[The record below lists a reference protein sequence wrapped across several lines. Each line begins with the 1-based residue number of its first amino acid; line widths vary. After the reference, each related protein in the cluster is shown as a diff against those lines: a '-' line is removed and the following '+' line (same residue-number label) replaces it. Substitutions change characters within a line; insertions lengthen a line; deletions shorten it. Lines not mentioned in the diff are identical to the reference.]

1 MKNRFLAILL
11 LVISSFT
18 TKAQVTTSGDYNL
31 IPGINYEIAGITVTG
46 AGSLDPNVVIMLT
59 NLRVGDN
66 IQFPD
71 PKLADAIRT
80 LWRQQLFEDITF
92 KVVNKVGKKVYLDIQ
107 LVALPKLSKY
117 YMTGLKKAWKDDI
130 REELDLRA
138 GKVVNENLKVMSRN
152 KIKKYFYEKG
162 YLNAAVEVLE
172 KVDTTYNNAV
182 ILGFKIDPGARVKIG
197 DIVFTGN
204 EAVSEKVLRKA
215 MKNTKIK
222 GKAIFKS
229 SKLKKKEY
237 REDLRAIVAKYNTL
251 GYRDARVV
259 SDTVYSISDELV
271 QIDITVEEGKK
282 YYFGDITFIGNTK
295 YETELLSGILK
306 INRGDIY
313 DSQHL
318 NERVSFD
325 PNGNDV
331 ASIYLNNGY
340 LFSQVIPVEKNVTN
354 DTIDIEIRIQE
365 GRQATI
371 RKVSISGNERTN
383 DHVIYREVRTKP
395 GDLFSKAMIQRTIRE
410 LSQLGYFDQ
419 QQIGVNPVPDP
430 QTGTVDLEYTVVE
443 RSTSQLELQGGWGAG
458 RVVGTLGLNFNNFSA
473 RNINNKRAWQ
483 PLPTGDGQTINIRAQ
498 SNGLYFQSY
507 NASFTEPWLGGRKP
521 NSFTGTIYHNVQTNG
536 VERTNPNRQS
546 LYITGI
552 NFGLGQRLKWPDD
565 YFTLYQGIEFRR
577 FNLDNFPTG
586 FLNYRKGIS
595 NNVNYKFTLGRN
607 NTDVPIF
614 PTRGSQI
621 SFAAELTPPFSM
633 FRDDIDYKNLT
644 SEERFRLVEYHK
656 WKLNADWFAPITS
669 KFVIR
674 THGEFGFLGSYNKDL
689 GLPPF
694 ERFYVGGD
702 GLTNFVIDG
711 REIIGL
717 RGYQNNSITP
727 AGGGALYNKYIFE
740 ARYIIAN
747 TPSAQVFPL
756 VFMEAGNNYD
766 NFWDYRAFNLK
777 RSAGAGIRIFMP
789 MFGLMGVDVGYG
801 FDPEPNGATASGWQT
816 HFIIG
821 QQF

>member
-1 MKNRFLAILL
+1 MKNTLWALL
-11 LVISSFT
+11 LTLVSFT
-18 TKAQVTTSGDYNL
+18 TTAQVVQNGDFGL
-31 IPGINYEIAGITVTG
+31 IPGIDYEVAGITVSG
-46 AGSLDPNVVIMLT
+46 AQDLDPNVVIMLT
-59 NLRVGDN
+59 NIRVGDN

-71 PKLADAIRT
+71 PKISDAIRT
-80 LWRQQLFEDITF
+80 LWRQQLFENITF
-92 KVVNKVGKKVYLDIQ
+92 SVVNKSGRKVYLDIRLQ
-107 LVALPKLSKY
+107 ELPKMSKY
-117 YMTGLKKAWKDDI
+117 FITGVKKSWKDDI

-138 GKVVNENLKVMSRN
+138 GKVVNENLVVMSRN
-152 KIKKYFYEKG
+152 KIQSYFREKG
-162 YLNAAVEVLE
+162 YLNAT
-172 KVDTTYNNAV
+172 VDITQERDSSFNNAV
-182 ILGFKIDPGARVKIG
+182 ILGFRVKPGSRVKIG
-197 DIVFTGN
+197 EIVFVGN
-204 EAVSEKVLRKA
+204 ESVSDKVLLKA
-215 MKNTKIK
+215 MKNTKMK
-222 GKAIFKS
+222 GKAIFKV
-229 SKLKKKEY
+229 SKLRKKEY
-237 REDLRAIVAKYNTL
+237 SEDMRALVAKYNSM
-251 GYRDARVV
+251 GYRDARIIR
-259 SDTVYSISDELV
+259 DTNYRIDEEL
-271 QIDITVEEGKK
+271 INIEITLEEGRK
-282 YYFGDITFIGNTK
+282 YYFGDITFVGNTK
-295 YETELLSGILK
+295 YDTPLLRSILK

-340 LFSQVIPVEKNVTN
+340 LFSQVVPIEKNVQN
-354 DTIDIEIRIQE
+354 DTIDVEVRIQE

-371 RKVSISGNERTN
+371 RKVSITGNERTN
-383 DHVIYREVRTKP
+383 DHVIYREVRTRP

-419 QQIGVNPVPDP
+419 TQIGVNPVPDP

-443 RSTSQLELQGGWGAG
+443 KSTSQLELQGGWGAN

-473 RNINNKRAWQ
+473 KNVGNKRAWQ

-507 NASFTEPWLGGRKP
+507 NASFTEPWLGGKKP
-521 NSFTGTIYHNVQTNG
+521 NSFTGTIYHNVQSNG
-536 VERTNPNRQS
+536 VQASDPNRQS
-546 LYITGI
+546 LLITGV

-565 YFTLYQGIEFRR
+565 YFTLYQGLEFRR
-577 FNLDNFPTG
+577 FNLNNFPTG
-586 FLNYRKGIS
+586 FLNYNKGIS

-621 SFAAELTPPFSM
+621 SFAAELTPPFSLL
-633 FRDDIDYKNLT
+633 RDDIDYKSLS
-644 SEERFRLVEYHK
+644 SEERFKLVEYHK

-674 THGEFGFLGSYNKDL
+674 THGEFGYLGSYNKDL

-702 GLTNFVIDG
+702 GLANFVIDG

-717 RGYQNNSITP
+717 RGYTNNSITP
-727 AGGGALYNKYIFE
+727 GGGGALYNKYVFE
-740 ARYIIAN
+740 MRYIIAN
-747 TPSAQVFPL
+747 NPSAQVFPL
-756 VFMEAGNNYD
+756 IFMEGGNNYD

-777 RSAGAGIRIFMP
+777 RSAGAGLRIYMP
-789 MFGLMGVDVGYG
+789 MFGLMGVDVAYG

>member
-18 TKAQVTTSGDYNL
+18 TKAQVTTSGDFNL

-197 DIVFTGN
+197 DIAFTGN

-237 REDLRAIVAKYNTL
+237 REDLRAIVSKYNTL

-259 SDTVYSISDELV
+259 SDTVYSLSDELV

>member
-1 MKNRFLAILL
+1 MKNIFWAFVLAFFSFESSAQ
-11 LVISSFT
+11 IST
-18 TKAQVTTSGDYNL
+18 TGDFNL
-31 IPGINYEIAGITVTG
+31 IPGIDYEVAGITVSG
-46 AGSLDPNVVIMLT
+46 GKDLDPNVVIMLT

-71 PKLADAIRT
+71 PKISDAIRT

-92 KVVNKVGKKVYLDIQ
+92 KVVSKSGKKVYLDIQ
-107 LVALPKLSKY
+107 LKELPKMSKY
-117 YMTGLKKAWKDDI
+117 YITGVKKVWKDDI
-130 REELDLRA
+130 REDLELRA
-138 GKVVNENLKVMSRN
+138 GKVVNDNLIVMSSN
-152 KIKKYFYEKG
+152 KIQKYFKEKG
-162 YLNAAVEVLE
+162 YLNATVEVIQQA
-172 KVDTTYNNAV
+172 DTAFNNAV
-182 ILGFKIDPGARVKIG
+182 ILGFKIATGERVKIG
-197 DIVFTGN
+197 QIAFSGN
-204 EAVSEKVLRKA
+204 TAVSDKVLFRA
-215 MKNTKIK
+215 MKNTKVK
-222 GKAIFKS
+222 GKSILKV
-229 SKLKKKEY
+229 SKLKNKEY
-237 REDLRAIVAKYNTL
+237 KDDLKAVVAKYNSL
-251 GYRDARVV
+251 GYRDARIVQDTSYSV
-259 SDTVYSISDELV
+259 SSELIN
-271 QIDITVEEGKK
+271 IDISLEEGKK

-295 YETELLSGILK
+295 YETVLLTSILR

-313 DSQHL
+313 DSQLL

-325 PNGNDV
+325 QNGNDV
-331 ASIYLNNGY
+331 ASVYLNNGY
-340 LFSQVIPVEKNVTN
+340 LFSQVIPIEKSVSN

-419 QQIGVNPVPDP
+419 TQIGVNPVPDP
-430 QTGTVDLEYTVVE
+430 QTGTVDLEYTVAE
-443 RSTSQLELQGGWGAG
+443 KSTSQLELQGGWGAG

-473 RNINNKRAWQ
+473 RNIGNKRSWQ
-483 PLPTGDGQTINIRAQ
+483 PLPTGDGQTISLRAQ

-507 NASFTEPWLGGRKP
+507 NASFTEPWLGGKKP
-521 NSFTGTIYHNVQTNG
+521 NSFTGTIYHNVQSNG
-536 VERTNPNRQS
+536 VERSNPNRQS
-546 LYITGI
+546 LLITGI

-565 YFTLYQGIEFRR
+565 YFTLYQGLEFRR
-577 FNLDNFPTG
+577 FNLNDFPTG
-586 FLNYRKGIS
+586 FLDYTKGIS
-595 NNVNYKFTLGRN
+595 NNVNYQFTLGRN

-621 SFAAELTPPFSM
+621 SFSAELTPPFSA
-633 FRDDIDYKNLT
+633 FNGDIDYKSLS
-644 SEERFRLVEYHK
+644 SEERFKLVEYHK

-674 THGEFGFLGSYNKDL
+674 THGEFGYLGSYNKDL

-702 GLTNFVIDG
+702 GLSNFVIDG

-727 AGGGALYNKYIFE
+727 AGGGALYNKYILEF
-740 ARYIIAN
+740 RYILAN

-756 VFMEAGNNYD
+756 IFMEGGNNYD

-777 RSAGAGIRIFMP
+777 RSAGAGIRIYMP
-789 MFGLMGVDVGYG
+789 MFGLMGVDVAYG
-801 FDPEPNGATASGWQT
+801 FDPEPNGASASGWQT

>member
-1 MKNRFLAILL
+1 MKNTLWA
-11 LVISSFT
+11 LVLTLFSFT
-18 TKAQVTTSGDYNL
+18 TTAQVVQNGDFGL
-31 IPGINYEIAGITVTG
+31 IPGIDYEVAGITVSG
-46 AGSLDPNVVIMLT
+46 AQDLDPNVVIMLT
-59 NLRVGDN
+59 NIRVGDN

-71 PKLADAIRT
+71 PKISDAIKT
-80 LWRQQLFEDITF
+80 LWRQQLFENITF
-92 KVVNKVGKKVYLDIQ
+92 SVVNKSGKKVYLDIRLQ
-107 LVALPKLSKY
+107 ELPKMSKY
-117 YMTGLKKAWKDDI
+117 FITGVKKSWKDDI

-138 GKVVNENLKVMSRN
+138 GKVVNENLVVMSRN
-152 KIKKYFYEKG
+152 KIQSYFREKG
-162 YLNAAVEVLE
+162 YLNATVDITQER
-172 KVDTTYNNAV
+172 DTTFNNAV
-182 ILGFKIDPGARVKIG
+182 ILGFRVKPGERVKIG
-197 DIVFTGN
+197 EIAFVGN
-204 EAVSEKVLRKA
+204 EAVADKVLLKA
-215 MKNTKIK
+215 MKNTKMK
-222 GKAIFKS
+222 GKAIFKV
-229 SKLKKKEY
+229 SKLRKKEY
-237 REDLRAIVAKYNTL
+237 REDMRALVAKYNSM
-251 GYRDARVV
+251 GYRDARVIR
-259 SDTVYSISDELV
+259 DTNYRVDDEL
-271 QIDITVEEGKK
+271 INIEITVEEGRK
-282 YYFGDITFIGNTK
+282 YYFGDITFVGNTK
-295 YETELLSGILK
+295 YDTPLLRSILK

-340 LFSQVIPVEKNVTN
+340 LFSQVVPIEKNVQN
-354 DTIDIEIRIQE
+354 DTIDVEIRIQE

-371 RKVSISGNERTN
+371 RKVSITGNERTN
-383 DHVIYREVRTKP
+383 DHVIYREVRTRP

-419 QQIGVNPVPDP
+419 TQIGVNPVPDP

-443 RSTSQLELQGGWGAG
+443 KSTSQLELQGGWGAN

-473 RNINNKRAWQ
+473 KNIGNKRAWQ

-507 NASFTEPWLGGRKP
+507 NASFTEPWLGGKKP
-521 NSFTGTIYHNVQTNG
+521 NSFTGTIYHNVQSNG
-536 VERTNPNRQS
+536 VQASDPNRQS
-546 LYITGI
+546 LLITGI

-565 YFTLYQGIEFRR
+565 YFTLYLGLEFRR
-577 FNLDNFPTG
+577 FNLNNFPTG
-586 FLNYRKGIS
+586 FLNYNKGIS

-621 SFAAELTPPFSM
+621 SFAAELTPPFSLL
-633 FRDDIDYKNLT
+633 RDDSDYKSLS
-644 SEERFRLVEYHK
+644 SEERFKLVEYHK
-656 WKLNADWFAPITS
+656 WELNADWFAPITS

-674 THGEFGFLGSYNKDL
+674 THGEFGYLGCYNKDL

-702 GLTNFVIDG
+702 GLANFVIDG

-717 RGYQNNSITP
+717 RGYTNNSITP
-727 AGGGALYNKYIFE
+727 GGGGALYNKYVFE
-740 ARYIIAN
+740 MRYIIAN
-747 TPSAQVFPL
+747 NPSAQVFPL
-756 VFMEAGNNYD
+756 IFMEGGNNYD

-777 RSAGAGIRIFMP
+777 RSAGAGLRIYMP
-789 MFGLMGVDVGYG
+789 MFGLMGVDVAYG
-801 FDPEPNGATASGWQT
+801 FDPEPNGAAASGWQT